1 MVQQSVGRIGI
12 REAQPEDAAALS
24 RAIEVINAQTEFLGE
39 PGVPVPWADDPEA
52 RLREM
57 RERGSGIY
65 FIALDGREII
75 GFLGAFPG
83 WFERTRGVIFVA
95 HVGLKE
101 HFRGRGIGN
110 SLFAAVE
117 AWAAA
122 RGARRLELRV
132 AETNTRGQALY
143 RKRGFMPDGRI
154 ADAAFRNSRFQADFW
169 MGRVIAP
176 EAAPRWEPVEM
187 PATRR
192 QLDSLRIRSPRL
204 EDAGH
209 LQTFEITLLAGSP
222 IHFKTP
228 SEVGDEAETRKLL
241 AETLADGGR
250 FTHAA
255 FVRADGA
262 DRMIGYVTCWSYRG
276 YRSERD
282 AIFTLNVLPRFS
294 GCGVG
299 RALLGG
305 LEGWARA
312 AGKRRLTTFT
322 QAHNARGLRF
332 AERVGFRREVFSP
345 NYAVI
350 DGRVAAQVLLGKVL
364 I

>member
-1 MVQQSVGRIGI
+1 MEI
-12 REAQPEDAAALS
+12 REAQPEDAIALS
-24 RAIEVINAQTEFLGE
+24 RAIEVINTQTEFLGE

-57 RERGSGIY
+57 RERGTGIY
-65 FIALDGREII
+65 FIALHGPEVI

-83 WFERTRGVIFVA
+83 WFERTRGVIFIA

-101 HFRGRGIGN
+101 QFRGRGIGN

-117 AWAAA
+117 AWAAS

-132 AETNTRGQALY
+132 AETNARGQALY
-143 RKRGFMPDGRI
+143 RKRGFVPDGRI
-154 ADAAFRNSRFQADFW
+154 TDAAFRNNRFQADFW

-176 EAAPRWEPVEM
+176 EPAPRWKPVEV

-192 QLDSLRIRSPRL
+192 RLDDLRIRAPRL
-204 EDAGH
+204 EDGGR
-209 LQTFEITLLAGSP
+209 LRTFELTLLAGSP
-222 IHFKTP
+222 IHLKTP
-228 SEVGDEAETRKLL
+228 PEVGTEAETTKLL

-255 FVRADGA
+255 FVRADGGEQ
-262 DRMIGYVTCWSYRG
+262 MIAYITCWSYRG

-282 AIFTLNVLPRFS
+282 AMFGLNVLPRFS

-299 RALLGG
+299 RALLAG

-332 AERVGFRREVFSP
+332 AERVGFRQEVFSP

-350 DGRVAAQVLLGKVL
+350 DGRVSAQVLLGKVL
-364 I
+364 A